1 MATAS
6 KKMIVLGLGFGF
18 LLLFSLMVMP
28 TDAAG
33 RSISYGTL
41 GSKDVILSYAD
52 HKKTKLALKGYT
64 GINIMYS
71 LKLLYMHTNKMYVCV
86 SGVGVIV
93 KQ

>member
-41 GSKDVILSYAD
+41 GSKDVILSCD
-52 HKKTKLALKGYT
+52 SKKNHGNCLPPPKNQYERGCRAYHRCR
-64 GINIMYS
+64 S
-71 LKLLYMHTNKMYVCV
+71 
-86 SGVGVIV
+86 
-93 KQ
+93 